1 MVLILG
7 LFLGTYH
14 TSLGEWGRAVYLME
28 HIHPHTG
35 ISIFVPTLMFT
46 GALGANF
53 YMFRKSLINI
63 LILSVPG
70 VIIGTFLF
78 AFVLRSILGYTDE
91 DMTWY
96 QALTLGAALSSTDPV
111 AVVTLLK

>member
-1 MVLILG
+1 
-7 LFLGTYH
+7 
-14 TSLGEWGRAVYLME
+14 
-28 HIHPHTG
+28 
-35 ISIFVPTLMFT
+35 
-46 GALGANF
+46 
-53 YMFRKSLINI
+53 MFRKSIINI

-70 VIIGTFLF
+70 AIIGTFLF
-78 AFVLRSILGYTDE
+78 AFILRFILGYTDE

>member
-14 TSLGEWGRAVYLME
+14 ASLGEWGRAVYLME

-46 GALGANF
+46 GGND
-53 YMFRKSLINI
+53 
-63 LILSVPG
+63 LSKP
-70 VIIGTFLF
+70 
-78 AFVLRSILGYTDE
+78 
-91 DMTWY
+91 
-96 QALTLGAALSSTDPV
+96 
-111 AVVTLLK
+111 

>member
-1 MVLILG
+1 
-7 LFLGTYH
+7 
-14 TSLGEWGRAVYLME
+14 
-28 HIHPHTG
+28 
-35 ISIFVPTLMFT
+35 
-46 GALGANF
+46 
-53 YMFRKSLINI
+53 MFRKSIINI

-70 VIIGTFLF
+70 VIIGSLLF

-111 AVVTLLK
+111 AVVTLLKSLGSSGRFNTLIEGESLISGAVSMILYYLFLNVANGETTSVV